1 MPAFRSI
8 YIAGSYCRGDWLDC
22 SSDLDI
28 CAIYEDREDRVRNDL
43 QRMVQKLK
51 VTHEFPSHCPGGID
65 YGYIHTNCVPKSY
78 EEACIPSRYAP
89 FSTTMFDLKA
99 HHLTIYGEELNDILP
114 SHPDPSA
121 HAKIW
126 LSSLVKR
133 LESMEQ
139 DDYRLPFTAY
149 KAITAA
155 QLYFGE
161 PSVNKYRMLEMYQ
174 KYVPDFEAKYFGEW
188 IIRNYLGSFYPDRPP
203 IVFSKSEYMW
213 FITQLLSVV

>member
-1 MPAFRSI
+1 
-8 YIAGSYCRGDWLDC
+8 
-22 SSDLDI
+22 
-28 CAIYEDREDRVRNDL
+28 
-43 QRMVQKLK
+43 
-51 VTHEFPSHCPGGID
+51 
-65 YGYIHTNCVPKSY
+65 
-78 EEACIPSRYAP
+78 
-89 FSTTMFDLKA
+89 
-99 HHLTIYGEELNDILP
+99 
-114 SHPDPSA
+114 
-121 HAKIW
+121 
-126 LSSLVKR
+126 
-133 LESMEQ
+133 MEQ

-213 FITQLLSVV
+213 FITQLSSVV